1 MKSISFRT
9 IAGAFTL
16 VGAVS
21 AIAQPKPAL
30 ADAINAF
37 IFNNTVFDQT
47 SSNAPVTPAFFFFSI
62 GAEFQT
68 PGSFNAATA
77 TYPGPDS
84 PQTLTLTQPTRF
96 DFSSVPFSSLS
107 ALQTA

>member
-9 IAGAFTL
+9 IVGAFTL

-47 SSNAPVTPAFFFFSI
+47 SSNAPVTPAF
-62 GAEFQT
+62 
-68 PGSFNAATA
+68 
-77 TYPGPDS
+77 
-84 PQTLTLTQPTRF
+84 
-96 DFSSVPFSSLS
+96 SSS
-107 ALQTA
+107 ALEPHSKLPAASMPRQQHIRGPTPRKHLRLLSLVSLPP